1 MKVLFIGHKKSHNKY
16 LSNSYLQYSALKK
29 LYKNVDS
36 IDTSQILFLPSITSK
51 IFTLISPFIFE
62 HFINYQILIRTK
74 KKYDLFWVK
83 GGVIWKKK

>member
-36 IDTSQILFLPSITSK
+36 IDTSQILFLCIRIAPTLGPKLITS
-51 IFTLISPFIFE
+51 
-62 HFINYQILIRTK
+62 
-74 KKYDLFWVK
+74 
-83 GGVIWKKK
+83 